1 MGPNRYDLFLGK
13 DWDWVGMR
21 SLMVEEF
28 REFDLDALEW
38 AIRFKS
44 ISPTV
49 IGNFPGYDDPY
60 NWSAQP
66 SSSSSPSWT

>member
-1 MGPNRYDLFLGK
+1 
-13 DWDWVGMR
+13 MR

-49 IGNFPGYDDPY
+49 VGNFPIFGVEPCAVVLHRHLY
-60 NWSAQP
+60 AVRIH
-66 SSSSSPSWT
+66 